1 MLPKHINK
9 ERNMSL
15 SKRCQVSKHNWESGY
30 YMTDSRDSEKA
41 ELKTQRKLLR
51 VRKKRNQRRK
61 VHLKRRNVIPKLNR
75 NSHLKSQLSLK
86 YSPAVKTRIS
96 LLNRKVNL
104 KLLRNWSR
112 LTALWKIQIE
122 NKNERLLSSI
132 VKLFLLAAML
142 MATTRTQKIA
152 LH

>member
-61 VHLKRRNVIPKLNR
+61 VHLKRRNVILKLNR

-86 YSPAVKTRIS
+86 HSPAVKTRIS

-112 LTALWKIQIE
+112 LTALWKI
-122 NKNERLLSSI
+122 
-132 VKLFLLAAML
+132 
-142 MATTRTQKIA
+142 
-152 LH
+152 